1 VFLVRQATEVHE
13 DAFVEQSS
21 LITAE
26 AEAWARRAH
35 HNFEKMSV
43 QQVVKFLDS
52 IKIPKVTTPN
62 VAIPKKAGVVIRVQ
76 HARLHALKKQ
86 LAKKLKKART
96 AAAKAKVQSHLKALE
111 HSITAREFAK
121 MSIGQMLKYVKTH
134 NVKTDIV
141 HEALVIK
148 GVKPTQAKKHTSA
161 LKKTAAKLKK
171 AAIRNAVKL
180 RLLRAQ
186 INNAKTKEARRAA
199 RKALAKVSARVAKNK
214 KALLKTMKKIT
225 KAHKN
230 RRSALKGK
238 IDTLK
243 AKIAKLKAQISA
255 KKVALSA
262 AVTDSQKS
270 ELKGKI
276 AALQAKLDALLGKK
290 KAAAKKLAAARKA
303 RRASLKKRVGALKN
317 KLAAQKKALQ
327 KRTQKIAALKQK
339 VASCKKNCAA
349 LKAKLTASKLAAKAL
364 RKQVGAAFKAISN
377 QRKKLTAARAAR
389 KQELKASVKRAAA
402 SLAELRRQIRDIRY
416 QMARTNN
423 GDSKAQLQAK
433 LDGLIAKVALLEAKL
448 AKRRASLQKVR
459 EATVN
464 GLKAQIS
471 SLRSQSA
478 WSRNRINYLR
488 WALDRWARWNSW
500 QWRVNVQNEINGNAR
515 HIVSCKSQILAL
527 KELLRVARQKRILKL
542 KNTVALLKTKIAE
555 KQSSLDETN
564 QAIAASVDAE
574 SKKVW
579 VAKATA
585 VQQRIN
591 DLRNEKD
598 ARQTELDNMRSA
610 LVVQFKVCVF
620 VIFSVFASN
629 HLFDTHCPAF
639 VQTLIAKLQSRVS
652 VVKANLAQAVASKAA
667 TENEMERASFSIKI
681 DNIKASLTAEQKHLA
696 EAQAYL
702 DEQRAARRAR
712 LAAAVSELSTKADAV
727 ESIVVQQTAALAS
740 AVTSRAARSQL
751 NYLQNKLSG
760 TKQDSARIRAK
771 LSKKKS
777 VLKRLQI
784 ARLTR
789 LQTALESLKSRAASL
804 QSRISEW
811 QEALALPATTEMQ
824 RDALNVKIDAARAK
838 LAKIASKLV
847 GKQAKLREADR
858 LRRIA
863 AAADVARAQRRV
875 ASLESQI
882 RGWNAERKMATTKA
896 IKASFTA
903 RLATAADQLAQART
917 KLSTLQS
924 VLKAMR
930 DAAQKSRAAA
940 LDSLK
945 GEVARQASQLNDLR
959 SQLASAQ
966 SDEERAQWR
975 RAISR
980 AKVARDAAA
989 DRMVSV
995 QRAQKSAKI
1004 SLAVEKSQNNLEKQQ
1019 SKLELIKAQLDVAE
1033 GDDRKA
1039 LKAKIAEQQQAVRSA
1054 RNGVAKQV
1062 VRLEESRRRTRAWM
1076 ARRAAAVDAKLAE
1089 TKGKIQDLMTSIAAA
1104 ETPKERLSLQ
1114 RRVSAAKFALRAQ
1127 RKKWIQMQE
1136 QLVAKRSRAMKRL
1149 SKRLR
1154 RWRKKSFRMSR
1165 KLATWQTMLS
1175 ALKPSDKG
1183 YQALMTKIGDFTVR
1197 VGGFQGKIE
1206 NANQK
1211 MDDMRTKQ
1219 QTARQ
1224 VLISRLIAHLKTLRT
1239 ALNRLVQRLGK
1250 LRIDLNNAKT
1260 DDKRITIKRQ
1270 IRSLKR
1276 ALLRLRRRFGRA
1288 NSRVER
1294 FYARRARQ
1302 LAAKLDGMR
1311 ARMEAREAKITAT
1324 KEIMTSASATDIQKF
1339 RAQNKL
1345 SYLRTELARLIASIG
1360 RIDNRLAAA
1369 RASALKALSSR
1380 SANEAKMLSRLE
1392 HMSDLMEARA
1402 DAADSKSAERQWR
1415 AAQAIAARDVK
1426 NARAANAVTRER
1438 LAKAQTVA
1446 NGALS
1451 RRLNELRK
1459 WLSARVAKLS
1469 ALLDKLQ
1476 NPKLDEDD
1484 RATLKKQAAVVRK
1497 IVKNLRKQASSAR
1510 RQQRAAWRAAAKALK
1525 ARLLA
1530 LKRGLKRRTAKLAAL
1545 KARLANE
1552 TNKQLR
1558 TQLKSQQ
1565 NDLKAAV
1572 DKIKT
1577 KLQAAKRRLNKMRAA
1592 RRAAMNNRVNKL
1604 NAKMVAATAKLQALM
1619 EKAES
1624 PLLKASVRSV
1634 LQARI
1639 NKLRARINK
1648 LKSRLAAAK
1657 LRAKLAKMKAKLAKL
1672 AAQLKKLQLALK
1684 NATGAEKDA
1693 LLAKIKKLNSF
1704 VAKLHAKAAK
1714 YLSKL
1719 SKLTKVQ
1726 LPKLKARKQVRRHR
1740 KSRRALPAVKRPEF
1754 HVDFSTLDA
1763 DQLHAALHRAAAE
1776 AKSDI
1781 AQEKLRLR
1789 NAADDLL
1796 DGEEAVK
1803 YQLNAKRL
1811 LRQAASDVEEL
1822 RRLHSYDEA
1831 KRDRASQLS
1840 FVSEQ
1845 QKGDLKSVA
1854 SRVRIAEQ
1862 LA

>member
-1 VFLVRQATEVHE
+1 MRAALVIALFCVLALAATVQATEVHE

-610 LVVQFKVCVF
+610 LVVQFK
-620 VIFSVFASN
+620 
-629 HLFDTHCPAF
+629 
-639 VQTLIAKLQSRVS
+639 TLIAKLQSRVS